1 MPNLLLARTNIYI
14 MIEKIIALAI
24 FIAVYYLAI
33 TRKVKIAYASLGG
46 AGLLILFGIVSP
58 QIAVFSTIKWDV
70 LGIYWGFMM
79 VSMIFTESKIP
90 ALIASKIVRHAKK
103 EKYAILYLCAITAF
117 LSSFMENVGTV
128 LMVAPIAIELSKK
141 LRSSL
146 FPYLVSIAISANIV
160 TTVTMIADPPA
171 LILAIQTGM
180 KFFDFYWFQGRL
192 SLGVITIFGVASA
205 LASLLVIF
213 RRMDKKVSIK
223 GEKIRVDYVPLAVF
237 IAGVLALAFGP
248 YFGLS
253 PGPVGLAAG
262 FASLIVGRKKA
273 KSMIKDYDWNS
284 FFFIMGI
291 FVVIGSLEITGLLAD
306 FVNGVGGL
314 GITSPAI
321 MLAIIIWVSVA
332 ASSFMDNVPYT
343 VLMIP
348 VCNQLAAL
356 MGINPFPLLFG
367 MLIGTGM
374 GGNITPVGATAN
386 VFACGMLEKRGY
398 KIKLKDYLKISLP
411 FSISAVIV
419 CHILLQVLWL

>member
-1 MPNLLLARTNIYI
+1 
-14 MIEKIIALAI
+14 MIEKIIALTI
-24 FIAVYYLAI
+24 FIACYYLAI
-33 TRKVKIAYASLGG
+33 SRRIKIAYASLGA

-58 QIAVFSTIKWDV
+58 QTALFSAIKWDV

-79 VSMIFTESKIP
+79 VSMIFTDSKIP

-103 EKYAILYLCAITAF
+103 EKYAIVYLCAITAF
-117 LSSFMENVGTV
+117 LSSFMENVGCV

-141 LRSSL
+141 LKSSL
-146 FPYLVSIAISANIV
+146 FPYLVSIAISANVV
-160 TTVTMIADPPA
+160 TTITMISDPPA

-192 SLGVITIFGVASA
+192 GLGVITLFGVVAA
-205 LASLLVIF
+205 LLSLLFIF
-213 RRMDKKVSIK
+213 RKMNKNVSIK
-223 GEKIRVDYVPLAVF
+223 EEKIKVDYIPLVVF

-248 YFGLS
+248 YFGLR

-273 KSMIKDYDWNS
+273 KSMIKDFDWNS
-284 FFFIMGI
+284 FLFITGI
-291 FVVIGSLEITGLLAD
+291 FVVIGSLEVTGLLTD
-306 FVNGVGGL
+306 FVNSVGGL
-314 GITSPAI
+314 GITSPTI
-321 MLAIIIWVSVA
+321 ILAIVIWVSVA

-356 MGINPFPLLFG
+356 MGVNPFPLLFG
-367 MLIGTGM
+367 MLIGTGI

-398 KIKLKDYLKISLP
+398 KINLKEYLRISLP
-411 FSISAVIV
+411 FSIIAVIV
-419 CHILLQVLWL
+419 CHILLQLLWL

>member
-1 MPNLLLARTNIYI
+1 
-14 MIEKIIALAI
+14 MIEKIIALTI
-24 FIAVYYLAI
+24 FIACYYLAI
-33 TRKVKIAYASLGG
+33 SRRIKLAYASLGA

-58 QIAVFSTIKWDV
+58 QAAVFSAIKWDV

-79 VSMIFTESKIP
+79 VSMIFTESGIP
-90 ALIASKIVRHAKK
+90 SLIASKIVRHAKK
-103 EKYAILYLCAITAF
+103 EKFAIVYICAITAF

-141 LRSSL
+141 LKSSL

-160 TTVTMIADPPA
+160 TTVTMISDPPA

-180 KFFDFYWFQGRL
+180 KFFDFYWFQNRL
-192 SLGVITIFGVASA
+192 SLGVITLFGVAAA

-213 RRMDKKVSIK
+213 RHMNKPVSIK
-223 GEKIRVDYVPLAVF
+223 EEKIKVDYIPLVVF

-262 FASLIVGRKKA
+262 FASLIVARKKA
-273 KSMIKDYDWNS
+273 KSMIKDFDWNS
-284 FFFIMGI
+284 FLFITGI
-291 FVVIGSLEITGLLAD
+291 FVVIGSLEITGLLTD

-314 GITSPAI
+314 GINSPAI
-321 MLAIIIWVSVA
+321 ILAIVIWVSVA

-343 VLMIP
+343 ILMIP
-348 VCNQLAAL
+348 VCNQLASL
-356 MGINPFPLLFG
+356 MNINPFPLLFG
-367 MLIGTGM
+367 MLIGTGI

-398 KIKLKDYLKISLP
+398 KIKLKDYMRISLP
-411 FSISAVIV
+411 FSITAVIV
-419 CHILLQVLWL
+419 CHILLQLLWL